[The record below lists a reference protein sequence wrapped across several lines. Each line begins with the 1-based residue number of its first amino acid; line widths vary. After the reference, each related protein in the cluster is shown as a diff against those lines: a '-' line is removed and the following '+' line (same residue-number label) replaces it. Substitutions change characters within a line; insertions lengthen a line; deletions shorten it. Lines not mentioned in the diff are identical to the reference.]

1 MSRMVVTVEKLVV
14 QIANQMKDTWW
25 VCVGGWRIPG
35 RKAKLRLRS
44 PVGRDIQTNR
54 KNCGEM
60 GVLEKGL
67 HYLVNI
73 LNFVEIPFTYFGV

>member
-1 MSRMVVTVEKLVV
+1 MPRMVVPVENLVV
-14 QIANQMKDTWW
+14 QITNQMKDTWW

-54 KNCGEM
+54 QKLGGNGCFREGIA
-60 GVLEKGL
+60 LSC
-67 HYLVNI
+67 
-73 LNFVEIPFTYFGV
+73 